1 MKTQRGLESTNP
13 KTTSHRATCLS
24 VLVLVEGHGIGAVL
38 VMIDA
43 VFPLLAELE
52 VLVECSLHHHVLAA
66 ACVDTGD
73 VTLCIYY

>member
-1 MKTQRGLESTNP
+1 MIKN
-13 KTTSHRATCLS
+13 TTSCSATCLS

-43 VFPLLAELE
+43 VFPLLAKLEELA
-52 VLVECSLHHHVLAA
+52 ECPLHHHVLAVA
-66 ACVDTGD
+66 RADTGD